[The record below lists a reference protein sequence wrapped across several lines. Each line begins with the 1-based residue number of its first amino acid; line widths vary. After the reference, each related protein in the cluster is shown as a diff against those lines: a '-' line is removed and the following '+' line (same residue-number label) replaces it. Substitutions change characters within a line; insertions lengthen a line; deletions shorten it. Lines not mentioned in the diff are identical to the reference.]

1 MSLLT
6 PLIWILIILPI
17 ILIAF
22 VKSEK
27 GQLKYLGFFILFFLA
42 DCYIQ
47 QLSRQYISPEFLGLK
62 FSWIGKILSLAMSL
76 VIIYSVSKSARQEIG
91 FTMKTNSKKQV
102 IVGLLFFF
110 GFLLF
115 DFIFKLVLFPKGGRF
130 DLETFAFQ
138 ATLPGLAEELAFRGI
153 SLWLLEKA
161 FPPKWTFKGL
171 KFGWGFII
179 VTVLFGVVHGV
190 FLTADHA
197 FKFDLMTIV
206 YLALISS
213 LSVGILRKFS
223 GNIIY
228 PILGHNTINVMN
240 AIIRIL

>member
-6 PLIWILIILPI
+6 PLIWILIILPV

-22 VKSEK
+22 IKSEK
-27 GQLKYLGFFILFFLA
+27 GQLKYLVFFILYFLV

-47 QLSRQYISPEFLGLK
+47 QLSRQYISMEFLGLK
-62 FSWIGKILSLAMSL
+62 FSWIGKILSLVMSL
-76 VIIYSVSKSARQEIG
+76 VIIYSVSKSTRQEIG
-91 FTMKTNSKKQV
+91 FTTKTNSKKQL

-115 DFIFKLVLFPKGGRF
+115 DFIFKMILFPKGGSF

-138 ATLPGLAEELAFRGI
+138 ATLPGLTEELAFRGI

-190 FLTADHA
+190 FLTANHA
-197 FKFDLMTIV
+197 FKFDLVTIV

-228 PILGHNTINVMN
+228 PILGHNTINIMN